1 MALDL
6 FEGKGFNG
14 ATLTVAVLAL
24 LVAGVAAYF
33 AREALFPPK
42 RRITI
47 HVLTPVRLLSGAR
60 VGLEDVEVSR
70 QGRVLPNPHVITVL
84 IRNTGRHAVA
94 SEQFDQGR
102 PLAVDLQAPIE
113 ALLTSA
119 DGESPFGVTVDGSTV
134 RFGPELIRRKQE
146 IPIQVLTSDWSD
158 PEIIL
163 TEHLV
168 DTEVRVQL
176 GGFDRPR
183 PLRIVELVSTAAGI
197 VAGFASVA
205 AVLNVFLN

>member
-1 MALDL
+1 MALDI

-14 ATLTVAVLAL
+14 ATLAVAVLAL

-47 HVLTPVRLLSGAR
+47 HVLTPVRLLTGAR

-70 QGRVLPNPHVITVL
+70 RGRVLPDPHVITIL

-102 PLAVDLQAPIE
+102 PLTIDLQSPIE
-113 ALLTSA
+113 ALLNPAGGQAPSGVVVEGTS
-119 DGESPFGVTVDGSTV
+119 VC
-134 RFGPELIRRKQE
+134 FGPELVRRKQE
-146 IPIQVLTSDWSD
+146 IPIQVLASEWGD
-158 PEIIL
+158 PEITL

-168 DTEVRVQL
+168 DTECRVQL
-176 GGFDRPR
+176 GGFEQPR
-183 PLRIVELVSTAAGI
+183 VTRRAEAVATAS
-197 VAGFASVA
+197 ASVGVTVSIIA
-205 AVLNVFLN
+205 LVNDLLN

>member
-47 HVLTPVRLLSGAR
+47 HVLTPVRLLNGAR

-70 QGRVLPNPHVITVL
+70 RGRILPNPHVITVL

-102 PLAVDLQAPIE
+102 PLTVDLQAPIE
-113 ALLTSA
+113 ALLNPAGGQAPS
-119 DGESPFGVTVDGSTV
+119 GVVVDGTTV
-134 RFGPELIRRKQE
+134 CFGPELIRRKQE
-146 IPIQVLTSDWSD
+146 IPIQVLTSEWSN
-158 PEIIL
+158 PEITL

-176 GGFDRPR
+176 GGFDQPRASRPIDV
-183 PLRIVELVSTAAGI
+183 LATAA
-197 VAGFASVA
+197 ASVGTTA
-205 AVLNVFLN
+205 AIVSLLTGFLN